1 MKKALEAGI
10 GAATGIIGMIGQNQ
24 RATKQHNRQK
34 ELMDIQNKNQ
44 KGLNQ
49 QGHDLQLDM
58 WNKTNYGAQM
68 EHMKSAGLNAGL
80 MYGQSGAGGATT
92 GSQGGGSAASGSAA
106 APMDIGNAVQAG
118 LMMAQTE
125 KLKAET
131 RNLEEGAGL
140 KGSQKTNID
149 EDTRGKNIANEIAE
163 MTKDDLI
170 GQVRIEL
177 DKGRADLVAKE
188 IENRINNATEE
199 SQKNQIKQ
207 DALNAGIEAELKR
220 QNISLKAEEERAL
233 YHSII
238 QKYMQSGAS
247 IVNALTGGL
256 GGMIK
261 KFLGTRKTT
270 TTGGNNSNGD
280 YGSQTTTVT
289 K

>member
-1 MKKALEAGI
+1 MAKTNIWGSIGNAAL
-10 GAATGIIGMIGQNQ
+10 GAAGGIIGMIGQDR
-24 RATKQHNRQK
+24 RATKQHTRQK

-44 KGLNQ
+44 QGLNK
-49 QGHDLQLDM
+49 QGHDLQMDM

-68 EHMKSAGLNAGL
+68 GHMKEAGLNPGL

-118 LMMAQTE
+118 LMMAQTR
-125 KLKAET
+125 KLDAET
-131 RNLEEGAGL
+131 KNLEEGAGL
-140 KGSQKTNID
+140 KGSQKSNID
-149 EDTRGKNIANEIAE
+149 EDTRGKNISNEIAE

-177 DKGRADLVAKE
+177 DKGKADLVAKE

-261 KFLGTRKTT
+261 KFI
-270 TTGGNNSNGD
+270 GN
-280 YGSQTTTVT
+280 